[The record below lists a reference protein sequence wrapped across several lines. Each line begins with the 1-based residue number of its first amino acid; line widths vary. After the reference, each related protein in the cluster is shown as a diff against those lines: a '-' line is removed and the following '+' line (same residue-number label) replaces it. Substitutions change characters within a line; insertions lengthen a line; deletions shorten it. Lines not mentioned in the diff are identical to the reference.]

1 MINLLGILV
10 VWKGQFSPK
19 CVLGSFFA
27 INGKKS
33 IEILITVQETVKDMR
48 DLNTSP
54 NSQKIWN
61 KAIN

>member
-1 MINLLGILV
+1 MINHSGILV
-10 VWKGQFSPK
+10 VRKDQYSLK
-19 CVLGSFFA
+19 SVLGSFFA